1 DTQAQAA
8 YSKALAALHDDP
20 LVTLKEIEFDVFAEA
35 AALLY
40 QGPWV
45 AERRA
50 AVGSFFTE
58 NAADVHPVVRGILQS
73 AASFDAVDA
82 FNARYRLA
90 DLTRAAEHLLADV
103 DVLVVPTAPCM
114 PTIDAVLENPIELNS
129 RLGYYT
135 NFVN

>member
-1 DTQAQAA
+1 
-8 YSKALAALHDDP
+8 
-20 LVTLKEIEFDVFAEA
+20 
-35 AALLY
+35 
-40 QGPWV
+40 
-45 AERRA
+45 
-50 AVGSFFTE
+50 FFTE

-114 PTIDAVLENPIELNS
+114 PTINAVLENPIELNS

-135 NFVN
+135 NFVNLMNMCAIAIPAIARADGLPAGITLIGPAG